1 MTSYRYPNEQL
12 VLILTLFLVI
22 AVIAVTATATVCTSV
37 LFIALA
43 LALAYSSSRS
53 HHQALVQKA
62 YPVTPPKASELAAI
76 LEQSRSRLRVA
87 PVEAFVTPSRELNAY
102 TFGLSSPKVIVI
114 YSALLKVMDA
124 DELRFVIGHE
134 LGHIALGHTY
144 LNSLVGGMAGIPSPS
159 AASALLAMAFLSWN
173 RTCEHSADRA
183 GLLACGNP
191 EKAIS
196 ALIKLVAGTTGN
208 SRAGLELAY
217 RQIDAEDDT
226 VWGNLNEAFAS
237 HPMLIKRI
245 NAIRAYAASAQYRRL
260 LARMS

>member
-87 PVEAFVTPSRELNAY
+87 PVEAFVTPSREL
-102 TFGLSSPKVIVI
+102 TPTPSGFQ
-114 YSALLKVMDA
+114 ALK
-124 DELRFVIGHE
+124 
-134 LGHIALGHTY
+134 
-144 LNSLVGGMAGIPSPS
+144 
-159 AASALLAMAFLSWN
+159 
-173 RTCEHSADRA
+173 
-183 GLLACGNP
+183 
-191 EKAIS
+191 
-196 ALIKLVAGTTGN
+196 
-208 SRAGLELAY
+208 
-217 RQIDAEDDT
+217 
-226 VWGNLNEAFAS
+226 
-237 HPMLIKRI
+237 
-245 NAIRAYAASAQYRRL
+245 
-260 LARMS
+260 